1 MGQKIAALPG
11 APEGNT
17 DKFDRAYRYMKCA
30 LTLSLQEI
38 WHVKIVPLNEPP
50 NQSQQLEQVVLSGK
64 PALLGYLGEDYGL
77 GKLMDNQEMLEKIH
91 KCDGVL
97 PLSRKPLSD
106 FEGSRC
112 QSEEKESKKKSKS
125 IYNSAITII

>member
-1 MGQKIAALPG
+1 MGQKITAMPG
-11 APEGNT
+11 APEGYT
-17 DKFDRAYRYMKCA
+17 DEFDRAYWYMKCA

-112 QSEEKESKKKSKS
+112 QSEEKESKKKTKS
-125 IYNSAITII
+125 MYNSAITII

>member
-112 QSEEKESKKKSKS
+112 
-125 IYNSAITII
+125 

>member
-1 MGQKIAALPG
+1 MAALPG
-11 APEGNT
+11 APEGYK
-17 DKFDRAYRYMKCA
+17 DKFYRAYRYMKCA
-30 LTLSLQEI
+30 LTLSLQENG
-38 WHVKIVPLNEPP
+38 HVKIVPLIEPP

-64 PALLGYLGEDYGL
+64 PALLGYLGEDCGL
-77 GKLMDNQEMLEKIH
+77 GELMDNQEMLEKIH

-112 QSEEKESKKKSKS
+112 QSEEKESEKKSKS
-125 IYNSAITII
+125 I